1 MHLCRKGGASPM
13 ILFVALKSSSP
24 SPRLSTEHTRPCSP
38 HRSLPVLLLLSE
50 QPNEAEGQRSA
61 RAILLHYARI
71 HSLSHKQ
78 SGQAALENKTS
89 DSPPLLSTLS
99 THPCQVFVDGGY
111 ATGKKRNP
119 EKKNKKTHTPQF
131 PSVRTCWSPH
141 VCS

>member
-1 MHLCRKGGASPM
+1 M

-89 DSPPLLSTLS
+89 DSPPLSL
-99 THPCQVFVDGGY
+99 
-111 ATGKKRNP
+111 
-119 EKKNKKTHTPQF
+119 HTVHTSL
-131 PSVRTCWSPH
+131 PSVRGWRLRHWKKKEP
-141 VCS
+141 